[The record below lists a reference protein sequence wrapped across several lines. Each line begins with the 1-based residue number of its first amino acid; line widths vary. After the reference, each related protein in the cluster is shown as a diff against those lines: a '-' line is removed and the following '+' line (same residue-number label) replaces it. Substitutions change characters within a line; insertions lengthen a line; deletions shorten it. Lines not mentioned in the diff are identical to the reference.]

1 MKQLSYQ
8 LDLEWTGNKGEGTI
22 SYNAYERSYVV
33 HSKDKEELHMS
44 SDEHFR
50 GDKSKYNPEEMLLMA
65 VSSCH
70 MLWYLHLCA
79 DAGIIVKKY
88 TDHPEAKLIL
98 DQTGSGRMDQFLLRP
113 SVTITRETDREKAI
127 SLHEGA
133 NKKCFIA
140 NTLNVKIQH
149 IVDVQVFE

>member
-1 MKQLSYQ
+1 MKELSYQ
-8 LDLEWTGNKGEGTI
+8 LDLAWTGDKGEGTL

-33 HSKDKEELHMS
+33 HSKDKGELQMS

-79 DAGIIVKKY
+79 DAGIVVKKY
-88 TDHPEAKLIL
+88 TDKPEAKLML
-98 DQTGSGRMDQFLLRP
+98 DKTGSGRMEQFLLMP
-113 SVTITRETDREKAI
+113 IVTITRESDRELAI
-127 SLHEGA
+127 SSPDGA
-133 NKKCFIA
+133 NRKCFIA

-149 IVDVQVFE
+149 IVDIQVIK